1 MNELKPGIKTTEFLI
16 VIVLIVVSVLALSGL
31 ITKNEAMQAISFVF
45 AILAALGYSTSRIY
59 LKAKQFEKIID
70 DIPDKNKENNNN

>member
-1 MNELKPGIKTTEFLI
+1 MNELKPGIKTTEFLV

-45 AILAALGYSTSRIY
+45 AVLAALGYGTSRIY
-59 LKAKQFEKIID
+59 LKAKQFEKVID
-70 DIPDKNKENNNN
+70 NIPDKENKNNAE